1 MANLIQTVTNAFTP
15 DVTSKLAGAM
25 GESPSAVTSGVGAA
39 APALLAGALQ
49 RSATP
54 AGSRSML
61 DLVNQAQAGGQ
72 PLDRLG
78 AVAQDDSARSAFLS
92 HGQGLAS
99 GLLGGSTSN
108 VASAISS
115 HSGLGMD
122 SATKLL
128 AMVAP
133 VVLGVLGRAAGP
145 SPTASGLQSLLNNE
159 RASILGALPPGL
171 GSLFGLGAAG
181 RAASRG
187 AASAEAY
194 GAHAAS
200 VGASAATPARPSG
213 LMRYLPWVVGAL
225 VLLGLIFAMRNCAA
239 QRTEAPP
246 PQPTAPTAKTAPP
259 AQPAQPAPTVAT
271 PRVAPPAAQTTPTV
285 SLQLPGGGSV
295 NVPEGSV
302 GFGVVKFL
310 QSNEPAPKTFIFD
323 NLNYDTASRTLTP
336 ESRPTVSSLATILS
350 AYPNATVRV
359 VGYTDNQ
366 GDPAANKTLSEQR
379 AATVKSELVRLGI
392 PENRIASAGM
402 GEAKPI
408 ADNSTEAGRAQNRRT
423 ELVVLK
429 K

>member
-1 MANLIQTVTNAFTP
+1 MANLIQTITTAFTP
-15 DVTSKLAGAM
+15 DVTSKLAAAM

-39 APALLAGALQ
+39 GPALLAGALQ

-54 AGSRSML
+54 AGSRSLL

-78 AVAQDDSARSAFLS
+78 SIASDDSARASFLS

-122 SATKLL
+122 GATKLL
-128 AMVAP
+128 ALVAP

-145 SPTASGLQSLLNNE
+145 SPSASGLQSLLNNE

-171 GSLFGLGAAG
+171 GSLFGLGGAG
-181 RAASRG
+181 RTASRG

-194 GAHAAS
+194 GAHATS
-200 VGASAATPARPSG
+200 TGATAPAPRPSG
-213 LMRYLPWVVGAL
+213 LMRFLPWVVGAL
-225 VLLGLIFAMRNCAA
+225 VLLGLVFAMRNCAA
-239 QRTEAPP
+239 QRTVTPA
-246 PQPTAPTAKTAPP
+246 PQPAAPTVTTPQATAPT
-259 AQPAQPAPTVAT
+259 
-271 PRVAPPAAQTTPTV
+271 PPAAPTTPTV
-285 SLQLPGGGSV
+285 SLQLPGGSSV
-295 NVPEGSV
+295 NVPEGSI

-310 QSNEPAPKTFIFD
+310 QSNDPAPKTFIFD
-323 NLNYDTASRTLTP
+323 NLNYDTASRALTP

-379 AATVKSELVRLGI
+379 AATVKSELTRLGI
-392 PENRIASAGM
+392 PADRIESAGM
-402 GEAKPI
+402 GEANPV
-408 ADNSTEAGRAQNRRT
+408 ADNSTDAGRAQNRRT
-423 ELVVLK
+423 ELVILK

>member
-15 DVTSKLAGAM
+15 DVTTKLAGAM
-25 GESPSAVTSGVGAA
+25 GESPSAVSSGVGAA

-54 AGSRSML
+54 AGSRSLL
-61 DLVNQAQAGGQ
+61 DLVNQAQSGGQ

-78 AVAQDDSARSAFLS
+78 SIASDDSARASFLS

-122 SATKLL
+122 GATKLL
-128 AMVAP
+128 ALAAP

-145 SPTASGLQSLLNNE
+145 SPTASGLQSLLGNE

-171 GSLFGLGAAG
+171 GSLFGLGGAG
-181 RAASRG
+181 RTDTRG

-194 GAHAAS
+194 GVHATS
-200 VGASAATPARPSG
+200 TGATAPAPRPSG
-213 LMRYLPWVVGAL
+213 LMRYLPWVIGAL

-246 PQPTAPTAKTAPP
+246 PAEP
-259 AQPAQPAPTVAT
+259 AAPTVTTPQAT
-271 PRVAPPAAQTTPTV
+271 APAPPAAAPGQTTPTV
-285 SLQLPGGGSV
+285 ALQLPGGQSV
-295 NVPEGSV
+295 NVPEGSI

-323 NLNYDTASRTLTP
+323 NLNYDTASRSLTP
-336 ESRPTVSSLATILS
+336 ESRPTVSTMATILS
-350 AYPNATVRV
+350 AYPNTTVRV

-379 AATVKSELVRLGI
+379 AMTVKSELTRLGI
-392 PENRIASAGM
+392 PAERIEAAGM
-402 GEAKPI
+402 GEANPV
-408 ADNSTEAGRAQNRRT
+408 ADNSTDAGRAQNRRT
-423 ELVVLK
+423 ELVILK

>member
-1 MANLIQTVTNAFTP
+1 MANLIQTVTSAFTP
-15 DVTSKLAGAM
+15 DVTSRLAGAM

-54 AGSRSML
+54 AGSRSLL

-78 AVAQDDSARSAFLS
+78 SLAQDDSARAAFLS

-122 SATKLL
+122 GATKLL
-128 AMVAP
+128 ALVAP
-133 VVLGVLGRAAGP
+133 IVLGVLGRAAGP
-145 SPTASGLQSLLNNE
+145 SPTASGLQGLLNNE

-171 GSLFGLGAAG
+171 GSLFGLGATG
-181 RAASRG
+181 RTASRG
-187 AASAEAY
+187 AASAESY
-194 GAHAAS
+194 GAY
-200 VGASAATPARPSG
+200 ATSTGTTAPAPRPSG
-213 LMRYLPWVVGAL
+213 LMRYLPWIVGAL

-239 QRTEAPP
+239 QRTVTPP
-246 PQPTAPTAKTAPP
+246 P
-259 AQPAQPAPTVAT
+259 QPAPTVTPRATAPTPPAT
-271 PRVAPPAAQTTPTV
+271 PAPTAQPTV
-285 SLQLPGGGSV
+285 ALQLPGGSTV
-295 NVPEGSV
+295 NVPEGSI

-323 NLNYDTASRTLTP
+323 NLNYDTASRALTP
-336 ESRPTVSSLATILS
+336 ESRPTVSALATILS
-350 AYPNATVRV
+350 AYPNTTVRV

-366 GDPAANKTLSEQR
+366 GDPAANKTLSDQR

-392 PENRIASAGM
+392 PANRIESAGM
-402 GEAKPI
+402 GEANPV
-408 ADNSTEAGRAQNRRT
+408 ADNSTDAGRAQNRRT
-423 ELVVLK
+423 ELVILK

>member
-1 MANLIQTVTNAFTP
+1 MANLIQTVLNTFTP
-15 DVTSKLAGAM
+15 DVTNKLAGGL
-25 GESPSAVTSGVGAA
+25 GESPSAVTSGLSAT

-54 AGSRSML
+54 AGSRSLL
-61 DLVNQAQAGGQ
+61 DLVNQAQSSGQ

-78 AVAQDDSARSAFLS
+78 AIAQDDSARASFLS

-99 GLLGGSTSN
+99 GLLGGSTGN
-108 VASAISS
+108 VASAVAS

-128 AMVAP
+128 ALAAP
-133 VVLGVLGRAAGP
+133 VVLGALGRAAGP
-145 SPTASGLQSLLNNE
+145 SPSATGLQTLLNNE
-159 RASILGALPPGL
+159 RPSILAALPPGL

-181 RAASRG
+181 RTASRG
-187 AASAEAY
+187 AASAETYA
-194 GAHAAS
+194 AHATAT
-200 VGASAATPARPSG
+200 GTTASAVQRPG
-213 LMRYLPWVVGAL
+213 LSRFLPWIVGGL

-239 QRTEAPP
+239 QRTAPP
-246 PQPTAPTAKTAPP
+246 PAPEAA
-259 AQPAQPAPTVAT
+259 APTVTT
-271 PRVAPPAAQTTPTV
+271 PRVAAPAAPTAPTTPTV

-295 NVPEGSV
+295 NVPEGSI

-323 NLNYDTASRTLTP
+323 NLNYDTASRALTP
-336 ESRPTVSSLATILS
+336 ESRPTVSAMATILS
-350 AYPNATVRV
+350 AYPNTAVRV

-366 GDPAANKTLSEQR
+366 GDPAANKALSDQR
-379 AATVKSELVRLGI
+379 AGTVKSELVRLGI
-392 PENRIASAGM
+392 PAERIEAAGM
-402 GEAKPI
+402 GEANPV

-423 ELVVLK
+423 ELVILK

>member
-15 DVTSKLAGAM
+15 DVTTKLAGAM

-54 AGSRSML
+54 AGSRSLL
-61 DLVNQAQAGGQ
+61 DLVNQSQTGGQ

-78 AVAQDDSARSAFLS
+78 SIASDDSARASFLS

-122 SATKLL
+122 GATKLL
-128 AMVAP
+128 ALVAP

-181 RAASRG
+181 RTASRG

-194 GAHAAS
+194 GAHATS
-200 VGASAATPARPSG
+200 TGATAPPPRPSG
-213 LMRYLPWVVGAL
+213 LMRYLPWIVGAL

-246 PQPTAPTAKTAPP
+246 PAQPAAPTVTTPQATAPQATAPT
-259 AQPAQPAPTVAT
+259 
-271 PRVAPPAAQTTPTV
+271 PPAAPTTPTV
-285 SLQLPGGGSV
+285 ALQLPGGQSV
-295 NVPEGSV
+295 NVPEGSI

-323 NLNYDTASRTLTP
+323 NLNYDTASRSLTP

-350 AYPNATVRV
+350 AYPNTTVRV
-359 VGYTDNQ
+359 VGFTDNQ
-366 GDPAANKTLSEQR
+366 GDPAANRTLSEQR
-379 AATVKSELVRLGI
+379 AMTVKSELTRLGI
-392 PENRIASAGM
+392 PADRIESAGM
-402 GEAKPI
+402 GEANPV
-408 ADNSTEAGRAQNRRT
+408 ADNSTDAGRAQNRRT
-423 ELVVLK
+423 ELVILK

>member
-54 AGSRSML
+54 AGARSLL
-61 DLVNQAQAGGQ
+61 DLVNQSQASGH

-78 AVAQDDSARSAFLS
+78 AIAQDDSARASFLS

-108 VASAISS
+108 VASAVSS

-128 AMVAP
+128 ALVAP
-133 VVLGVLGRAAGP
+133 LVLGAIGRAAGP
-145 SPTASGLQSLLNNE
+145 SPSAQGLQSLLNGE

-181 RAASRG
+181 RTASRG
-187 AASAEAY
+187 AQSAETYA
-194 GAHAAS
+194 AHAS
-200 VGASAATPARPSG
+200 STGAAAVARPSG
-213 LMRYLPWVVGAL
+213 LSRFLPWIVGGL

-246 PQPTAPTAKTAPP
+246 APQVAPP
-259 AQPAQPAPTVAT
+259 TVTT
-271 PRVAPPAAQTTPTV
+271 PRVATPTTPTV

-295 NVPEGSV
+295 NVPEGSI

-323 NLNYDTASRTLTP
+323 NLNYDTASPALTP

-350 AYPNATVRV
+350 AYPNSTVRV

-379 AATVKSELVRLGI
+379 AATVKSELTRQGI
-392 PENRIASAGM
+392 PANRIESAGM
-402 GEAKPI
+402 GEANPV

-423 ELVVLK
+423 ELVILK